1 MIQSQAFRP
10 KRFRKVGDRIHD
22 RLAVMS
28 HGKGGVTRAKYEEVC
43 QPGNLAATKSK
54 AMSDHGCV
62 YVPGADPIHCKN
74 LSLKHREAV
83 ALLDKTGRLAQED
96 AIVRTGARTFADSDL
111 FLELMSATAV
121 NIYPEYVR
129 FLSRRFPHLFLNEAV
144 MHLIDEEM
152 ARSKKIVL

>member
-54 AMSDHGCV
+54 AMSNHGCV

-96 AIVRTGARTFADSDL
+96 PIVRTGARWFSDIDVSTSGL
-111 FLELMSATAV
+111 VSRAV
-121 NIYPEYVR
+121 NIYPDYVR
-129 FLSRRFPHLFLNEAV
+129 FLSWRFPHLFLNEAV
-144 MHLIDEEM
+144 MHCIDEEM